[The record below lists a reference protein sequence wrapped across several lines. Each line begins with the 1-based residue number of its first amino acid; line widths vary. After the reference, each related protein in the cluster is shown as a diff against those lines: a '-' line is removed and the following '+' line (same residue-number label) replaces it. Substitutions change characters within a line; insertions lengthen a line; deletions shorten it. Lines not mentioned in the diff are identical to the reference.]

1 MNIKTSQ
8 TPANVLLS
16 SQENAFKDMVFYQ
29 EKNVILVIFGHVY
42 YICRWNHSPKTV
54 IVKLMSRKEMWF
66 YSIDK
71 ERIKPLNIP
80 R

>member
-29 EKNVILVIFGHVY
+29 EKMLFWLSLGMCITFIDE
-42 YICRWNHSPKTV
+42 I
-54 IVKLMSRKEMWF
+54 IVQ
-66 YSIDK
+66 
-71 ERIKPLNIP
+71 
-80 R
+80 